1 MIEEK
6 EYSLGNLSG
15 RLHDLDVTKD
25 GCWIAV
31 LAERTAAPATSRPNL
46 PDHFAESLARMD
58 ARKWLSFGGREVAIP
73 HCRFPL
79 VRAVDGRTALVVES
93 RACRYKPNAWVVSE
107 TGDVGASFFVGD
119 AVQDVLVSPPHVVVT
134 YFDEG
139 ACAGAEPSIQGVAV
153 FDMDG
158 HYIVGYRRM
167 FGEEAA
173 RVYDCYAACWAAD
186 GAVLF
191 FPYNE
196 FPVVLWDLESR
207 RQYVYETPCELA
219 GCKAVTT
226 TGEDVFFH
234 GPYRDKESV
243 YHWRVGAETAT
254 RVGSHSGRLRGM
266 PGGRFLAI
274 EEHGYRILRPSI
286 E

>member
-6 EYSLGNLSG
+6 KYALGNLSG
-15 RLHDLDVTKD
+15 RLVDLDVTED

-31 LAERTAAPATSRPNL
+31 VAERTAVHAASQAGI
-46 PDHFAESLARMD
+46 PDHIVELRERAA

-73 HCRFPL
+73 HCRFPR
-79 VRAVDGRTALVVES
+79 VRTVDGRTALVIES
-93 RACRYKPNAWVVSE
+93 RARRYTPNAWIVSE
-107 TGDVGASFFVGD
+107 TGDVAASFYAGD
-119 AVQDVLVSPPHVVVT
+119 AVQDVLVAPPHVVVT

-139 ACAGAEPSIQGVAV
+139 ACTGAEPSAQGVAV

-158 HYIVGYRRM
+158 QYVTGYGSM
-167 FGEEAA
+167 FRKEAA
-173 RVYDCYAACWAAD
+173 PVYDCYAACWAAD

-196 FPVVLWDLESR
+196 FPVVLWDLENR
-207 RQYVYETPCELA
+207 RQRVYQTPGELA
-219 GCKAVTT
+219 GCRAMTT

-234 GPYRDKESV
+234 SPYRDREGI

-266 PGGRFLAI
+266 PGGGFLAV
-274 EEHGYRILRPSI
+274 EEQGYRILRPSH